1 MGALSG
7 AITTTAYYIVGE
19 LPEGFRET
27 FLDAL
32 GKNAFQDID
41 LALDHD
47 ESFGWVT
54 IKDPFDTEFDLNKVL
69 WGDYFMV
76 TLRHDVIR
84 LPAAAFKFHLAKAVK
99 DQCVATGKE
108 RLSKPEVEDLKERLE
123 RDLKKRVLPSIKT
136 VDFVWNIERGQGWL
150 FTQNKGMLERFID
163 IFEDTF
169 GLQAH
174 ERNPYS
180 LVEHMGLGDEALDKL
195 FHIEPAAMAAP
206 PK

>member
-7 AITTTAYYIVGE
+7 AITTTAFYIVGE
-19 LPEGFRET
+19 LPEAFRET
-27 FLDAL
+27 YLDAL
-32 GKNAFQDID
+32 GKNAFRDID

-47 ESFGWVT
+47 ESFGWVNSA
-54 IKDPFDTEFDLNKVL
+54 DPFDTEFELNKIL
-69 WGDYFMV
+69 WGDYLMV

-84 LPAAAFKFHLAKAVK
+84 VPAAAFKFHLGKAMK
-99 DQCVATGKE
+99 EQCLATGKE
-108 RLSKPEVEDLKERLE
+108 RLSKPEIEDLKERLE

-136 VDFVWNIERGQGWL
+136 IDLVWNIQRGQAWL
-150 FTQNKGMLERFID
+150 FTQNKGMIERFVEL
-163 IFEDTF
+163 FEDTF

-180 LVEHMGLGDEALDKL
+180 LVEHMGLDDAALDKL
-195 FHIEPAAMAAP
+195 FQIEPAAMAAP

>member
-1 MGALSG
+1 MQR
-7 AITTTAYYIVGE
+7 IGE
-19 LPEGFRET
+19 LERQQQSKLHE
-27 FLDAL
+27 
-32 GKNAFQDID
+32 
-41 LALDHD
+41 LADRMKR
-47 ESFGWVT
+47 V
-54 IKDPFDTEFDLNKVL
+54 
-69 WGDYFMV
+69 
-76 TLRHDVIR
+76 
-84 LPAAAFKFHLAKAVK
+84 
-99 DQCVATGKE
+99 
-108 RLSKPEVEDLKERLE
+108 E

-195 FHIEPAAMAAP
+195 YALVS
-206 PK
+206 